1 MLSHSV
7 RSWIEDATDAR
18 VASDAVLPG
27 ATSSALHSVVVES
40 DGQRRSLVLRRFT
53 NREWVRREPD
63 VAVREAAS
71 LQHAT
76 RAGLPAPA
84 LIATDRDGSYCGV
97 PATLVA
103 LMPGSVVLQPDKDNW
118 PEWLDGL
125 ARAAAQIHRV
135 DAAGFR
141 WSYRRY
147 NEGESLAVPGW
158 SKHPEAWR
166 RAIDVV
172 HTAAPSYRS
181 CFVHRD
187 YHPSNV
193 LWSNGRVSGV
203 VDWVNGCRGPA
214 GIDVAWCRHNLA
226 NLHGV
231 SAADD
236 FLAAYIAAAGSDFR
250 YEPYWDLM
258 SVVELLPGPPSMYE
272 GWRAAGLPNISNTEM
287 RERVDLYVASVVA
300 RL

>member
-1 MLSHSV
+1 MLSHNV
-7 RSWIEDATDAR
+7 RRWIEDTTGGR
-18 VASDAVLPG
+18 VTSVALLPG
-27 ATSSALHSVVVES
+27 ATSSALHSVEVES
-40 DGQRRSLVLRRFT
+40 KGRLHSLVLRRFT
-53 NREWVRREPD
+53 NEAWVRQEPD
-63 VAVREAAS
+63 IAVREAAS
-71 LQHAT
+71 VEHAT
-76 RAGLPAPA
+76 RAGLPVPR
-84 LIATDRDGSYCGV
+84 LVGTDRDGSHCGV
-97 PATLVA
+97 PATLVTM
-103 LMPGSVVLQPDKDNW
+103 LHGDVVLRPTNW
-118 PEWLDGL
+118 NEWFNGL
-125 ARAAAQIHRV
+125 AHGAAQIHRV

-141 WSYRRY
+141 WKYRRY
-147 NEGESLAVPGW
+147 NDRDSLSVPRW
-158 SKHPEAWR
+158 SSQPEAWKI
-166 RAIDVV
+166 AIEVV
-172 HTAAPSYRS
+172 QSPAPSYRE

-193 LWSNGRVSGV
+193 LWLNDRVSGV

-231 SAADD
+231 RAADD
-236 FLAAYIAAAGSDFR
+236 FLSAYIAAAGSDFE

-272 GWRAAGLPNISNTEM
+272 GWRAGGVSNISDAVV